1 MADWKIERRGG
12 GCADCER
19 GFEDGERHI
28 SALRVLEGEL
38 TRSDVCAACWPAAR
52 GSGDGDTAPESLLF
66 WWRTRHY
73 TDKKRT
79 VQLDLTAL
87 EELFVELEGREEENL
102 RELRYVLCLLLM
114 RKRRVKVE
122 RIERGPKGES
132 FIVKRPRR
140 DARFQVFVFDFTPER
155 MAELRTQLQAIFDG
169 AESVTPEGL
178 DPAGSEDELPGEAAA
193 GEADPQADGAADAP
207 GETAETAETAAAS
220 RAESTAEAAI
230 VEPS

>member
-19 GFEDGERHI
+19 GFEDGERHV

-38 TRSDVCAACWPAAR
+38 SRSDVCDACWR
-52 GSGDGDTAPESLLF
+52 KNTAPDAEAGALF
-66 WWRTRHY
+66 WWRTRHFA
-73 TDKKRT
+73 DKKRT
-79 VQLDLTAL
+79 VQLDLGAL
-87 EELFVELEGREEENL
+87 EELFVELEGREEERL

-122 RIERGPKGES
+122 RIERGAEGES

-140 DARFQVFVFDFTPER
+140 DARFKVFVFDFTAER

-169 AESVTPEGL
+169 AESVV
-178 DPAGSEDELPGEAAA
+178 
-193 GEADPQADGAADAP
+193 
-207 GETAETAETAAAS
+207 GETAEEGAEG
-220 RAESTAEAAI
+220 REGAEAQDADAQDSDTQDEAGHGAEEDSPDSEGEGEDAPLTASDA
-230 VEPS
+230 V